1 MGNTSAAGG
10 EALRKPYTPF
20 SPAITELTSMY
31 LSLERLWTLEIECHQ
46 KIQGVLSSS
55 LHTDNVFLVCPIY
68 LVHFN
73 NGSLSGL

>member
-20 SPAITELTSMY
+20 SLDIRTMY